1 MLRHSESQLHATSKA
16 SDWRLG
22 INVEIRTSYFR
33 NVFRNPRADILF
45 LRVFLETIVFILVA
59 AHEPRIHPDL
69 FSYF

>member
-1 MLRHSESQLHATSKA
+1 
-16 SDWRLG
+16 
-22 INVEIRTSYFR
+22 VEIRTSYFR

-45 LRVFLETIVFILVA
+45 LRVSLETIVFILVA